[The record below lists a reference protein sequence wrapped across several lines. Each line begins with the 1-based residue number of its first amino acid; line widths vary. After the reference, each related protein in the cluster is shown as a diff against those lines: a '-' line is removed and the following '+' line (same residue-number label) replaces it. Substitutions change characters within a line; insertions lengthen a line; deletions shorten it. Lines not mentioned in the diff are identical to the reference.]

1 MPDFQKNPEV
11 VISPASGA
19 IVSPI
24 ASRLEKVQWWLLAVI
39 LAGLTAL
46 YFILTDAQM
55 TRVFFAVA
63 GYVPFDPT
71 QPDSTGALTL
81 LSRGIGITLRTAL
94 SAYLLAVTIGLLVGL
109 ARVSSNPIINNLA
122 SLYVEIIRGVPILV
136 LLLYIAF
143 VVVPIVAG
151 AFGLSTR
158 DFPNEIRVIVGLGI
172 AYGAFESEIFRA
184 GIQSIERGQMEAARA
199 LGMNY
204 IQAMRHVI
212 LPQAIRRVLPAL
224 GNDFIAMLKDSS
236 LVSVIGVQ
244 EILWKAQAAGRPT
257 YQSMQTLIVAALV
270 YWAMTLVFSYFQGR
284 LEKRQAVG
292 DRAQGPR

>member
-1 MPDFQKNPEV
+1 VSNFQKNPEV

-39 LAGLTAL
+39 LAGLLAL

-63 GYVPFDPT
+63 GYVPFDPA
-71 QPDSTGALTL
+71 QPNSTGALTL
-81 LSRGIGITLRTAL
+81 LTRGIGITLRTAL

-109 ARVSSNPIINNLA
+109 ARVSANPLINNLA

-143 VVVPIVAG
+143 VVVPVVAE

-204 IQAMRHVI
+204 FQAMRHVI

-236 LVSVIGVQ
+236 LVSVLGVSDITQ
-244 EILWKAQAAGRPT
+244 LAKLYASSTFLFFQT
-257 YQSMQTLIVAALV
+257 YSLLGLIYLTLTI
-270 YWAMTLVFSYFQGR
+270 TLSRGVRWLEVR
-284 LEKRQAVG
+284 LSQ
-292 DRAQGPR
+292 DRR